1 MKPLSALPE
10 EYKILVVNDNVDS
23 LRTIVDHVEY
33 SNQHYKVLQ
42 SISAPLALEIAIN
55 KLPDLI
61 ITDWDMPGMN
71 GIELIRELKRHEA
84 TKDIPIIMAT
94 AVMTTPEN
102 LKTALD
108 AGAVDYIR
116 IPVDKIELSAR
127 VYSMLK
133 LSRSYKEIKTLNGM
147 KDKLFSIIAHDLRNP
162 FNTLLSYSRL
172 LIRKVRKFDVDTIE
186 SHLLLINK
194 SAEKAYALLED
205 LLLWARSQR
214 GAIRFEPEE
223 TELKFIVDETIELFS
238 GNSRTKEI
246 KVINQIDKSINL
258 YADEIMLNTIIR
270 NLLSNAIKFSEKGG
284 EITFSTEK
292 IILPKK
298 PECKEF
304 IEIIV
309 TDTGKGIAKKDIG
322 KLFRIDIS
330 FSTVGT
336 AMEKGTGL
344 GLILCKE
351 FIEQHGG
358 KITVTSELGK
368 GSRFVF
374 TLPIVKESDFFQIK
388 T

>member
-10 EYKILVVNDNVDS
+10 EYKILVVNDNIDS

-133 LSRSYKEIKTLNGM
+133 LSYSYKEIKTLNGM

-172 LIRKVRKFDVDTIE
+172 LVRKVRKFDIDTIE

-223 TELKFIVDETIELFS
+223 TGLKFIVDETIELFS
-238 GNSRTKEI
+238 GSSRTKEI
-246 KVINQIDKSINL
+246 KVINQIDKNINL
-258 YADEIMLNTIIR
+258 YADEIMLNTIVR

-284 EITFSTEK
+284 EITFSTGK
-292 IILPKK
+292 RILPKK
-298 PECKEF
+298 PEYKEF
-304 IEIIV
+304 IEIII

-358 KITVTSELGK
+358 KINVSSELGV
-368 GSRFVF
+368 GSRFIF
-374 TLPIVKESDFFQIK
+374 TLPVEKEVNLSNVG
-388 T
+388 

>member
-10 EYKILVVNDNVDS
+10 EYKILVVNDNIDS

-33 SNQHYKVLQ
+33 SNQHYMVLQ
-42 SISAPLALEIAIN
+42 SISAPVALEIAIN

-133 LSRSYKEIKTLNGM
+133 LSHSYKEIKTLNGM

-172 LIRKVRKFDVDTIE
+172 LVRKLRKFDIDTVE
-186 SHLLLINK
+186 SHLLFINK

-205 LLLWARSQR
+205 LLQWARSQG

-223 TELKFIVDETIELFS
+223 IELKFVVDETIELFS
-238 GNSRTKEI
+238 GSSRTKGI
-246 KVINQIDKSINL
+246 RVVNQVDKNINL
-258 YADEIMLNTIIR
+258 YADEIMLNTIVR

-284 EITFSTEK
+284 EITFSTGK
-292 IILPKK
+292 RILPKK
-298 PECKEF
+298 TEYKEF
-304 IEIIV
+304 IEIII

-358 KITVTSELGK
+358 KINVSSELGV

-374 TLPIVKESDFFQIK
+374 TLPIEKDVNLNDVG
-388 T
+388 